1 MSPFS
6 FLEFS
11 YYEFYLVF
19 TGSQRLMKRSTA
31 GKHKPLLNRIDF
43 AEQRTALLELKR
55 QARDQ
60 SVKRMIDLALAG
72 LETGVPRMT
81 PEEITEYLG
90 RNG

>member
-1 MSPFS
+1 
-6 FLEFS
+6 
-11 YYEFYLVF
+11 
-19 TGSQRLMKRSTA
+19 MKKITA
-31 GKHKPLLNRIDF
+31 GKQKPLLNRIDV

-55 QARDQ
+55 KAQDQ
-60 SVKRMIDLALAG
+60 SVKRMIGLALAG

>member
-1 MSPFS
+1 M
-6 FLEFS
+6 
-11 YYEFYLVF
+11 
-19 TGSQRLMKRSTA
+19 RKSTA
-31 GKHKPLLNRIDF
+31 GKQKPLLNRIDV
-43 AEQRTALLELKR
+43 ADQRTTLLELKR
-55 QARDQ
+55 KAQDQ